1 MEHPIPSLDAAVRSW
16 RTATVIASAIAALEL
31 LVIVV
36 AGIILLGKP
45 LAGQLRDAAV
55 ERALEPIKPRPAQ
68 PPQSGP
74 PKLSRARTS
83 VLVLNGNGR
92 TGAAAAQAALVKA
105 RGYRVGGVG
114 NAARSDYSRSVVM
127 YRARYRPEALR
138 LARDVGIKVVG
149 PLDGL
154 RPADLRG
161 AQLAVIVGN

>member
-1 MEHPIPSLDAAVRSW
+1 M
-16 RTATVIASAIAALEL
+16 IASAIAALEL